1 VARRAAP
8 KALAPTQLDLLGN
21 NSEDLRM
28 LIFCLLFTSREL
40 RRALKQQMSPQSV
53 SFLTDELR
61 KLNFA
66 TKHMFRVVGT
76 LSGFA
81 DSGLLARSESEDC
94 C

>member
-1 VARRAAP
+1 
-8 KALAPTQLDLLGN
+8 
-21 NSEDLRM
+21 M

-40 RRALKQQMSPQSV
+40 RRALKQQMNLQSV

-66 TKHMFRVVGT
+66 TKQLFRVGGA
-76 LSGFA
+76 LLGFA
-81 DSGLLARSESEDC
+81 ASGLLTHCESEDC